1 MVFKKHSMKRLF
13 LFVVVVLLATVSAF
27 AQKPDDEQGTIL
39 HGPRIS
45 FVLKEPPG
53 WVLDTQTARAQGL
66 EAVLYNEGS
75 SWKNAVAVMYA
86 RVIDKDASQDTVEKV
101 ISNDIAEF
109 MKLSAK
115 SEVSDSP
122 AIQTRDKRQAVVKVF
137 YDAANKNYES
147 VAFIDDKRVVV
158 ILALSSRDKAQYEKA
173 LPAFQALV
181 SSYLVFT
188 PLTPPE

>member
-1 MVFKKHSMKRLF
+1 MFSNKPSIKRLF
-13 LFVVVVLLATVSAF
+13 LFILVVLLATVPAF
-27 AQKPDDEQGTIL
+27 AQKPDDTEGTIL
-39 HGPRIS
+39 PGPRIS

-53 WVLDTQTARAQGL
+53 WVLDTKTGRGQGI
-66 EAVLYNEGS
+66 EAVLFNEGS
-75 SWKNAVAVMYA
+75 SWRNAVAVMYA

-101 ISNDIAEF
+101 IGNDIAEF
-109 MKLSAK
+109 MKLSAQ
-115 SEVSDSP
+115 SVVSDSP

-158 ILALSSRDKAQYEKA
+158 ILALSSRDKAAYEKA

-181 SSYLVFT
+181 GSYLVFT